1 MPQRGPAAY
10 PRRSLRQGCH
20 RSGRCGGADPDQ
32 RSGSD
37 RVRLRPVMDV
47 AGSAEP
53 EQRQDWPLWG
63 GTARLVVRAG
73 AEPEVAGRALT
84 AARDEVDAVVQAV
97 DRACSRFRSDSEVM
111 ALASAAGSEQRV
123 SEVLG
128 LALAAALRAADL
140 TGGAVDPT
148 LGHALVAAGYDR
160 DIGDVVVGGD
170 IDTDIDTDTDADT
183 DTDEVPRP
191 SPVVRRVARWRDI
204 ELDLGRGTVRVPDGV
219 LLDLGATAKAF
230 AADRAAAAV
239 HASLGVPVLVS
250 LCGDIAVAGT
260 RQGRPW
266 LVLVVERPDQRA
278 GPLVQI
284 HDGGLATS
292 TTQARRWYRSGR
304 PMHHLLDPLTGLPV
318 REVWRTV
325 TVAAAS
331 CLDANT
337 ASTATVVKGAS
348 GLAWLESTGLPARLV
363 AADGTVRG
371 VGGWPS
377 GSLQVP
383 T

>member
-1 MPQRGPAAY
+1 
-10 PRRSLRQGCH
+10 
-20 RSGRCGGADPDQ
+20 
-32 RSGSD
+32 
-37 RVRLRPVMDV
+37 MDL

-73 AEPEVAGRALT
+73 ADPEGAGWALT

-111 ALASAAGSEQRV
+111 TLATAAGSEQRV

-160 DIGDVVVGGD
+160 DIGEVVGGD
-170 IDTDIDTDTDADT
+170 TDTDTGTDAEPA
-183 DTDEVPRP
+183 TDEVPRP
-191 SPVVRRVARWRDI
+191 APVVRRVARWRDI

-266 LVLVVERPDQRA
+266 LVLVVERPDQTA

-337 ASTATVVKGAS
+337 ASTATVVKGSS

-371 VGGWPS
+371 VGGWPA
-377 GSLQVP
+377 GSLHVS